1 MATVADGAWRPC
13 SKLYKFTANIS
24 FSFNIEFVDW
34 IMLRIFSNNQ
44 SCYYRMLPLLV
55 PYLMW
60 LQMASNIPWAV
71 LTCRASNT
79 WRVNLEIKLI
89 HSIDKHSNSNVIT
102 RNKRRFNWCLVSLR
116 VSCHLYFDTLIWFER
131 REFEWIGELRRES
144 LIASGVRQET
154 DKKNQR
160 RAFLLTPQKIKIIF
174 YLSWLVRK
182 KEWKKEGNASTQSVR
197 HLVQYLL
204 LIKPL
209 PARSPTRDIV
219 SNSLP
224 SSECWKE
231 RAIKVPPVCLFA
243 FLPHYKDSN

>member
-1 MATVADGAWRPC
+1 MATVANG

-89 HSIDKHSNSNVIT
+89 HSIDKQSNSNVIT

-116 VSCHLYFDTLIWFER
+116 VSCHLYFDTFSWFER
-131 REFEWIGELRRES
+131 REFEWIEVWKFNSVRR
-144 LIASGVRQET
+144 ASGNWQ
-154 DKKNQR
+154 KKSKTSS
-160 RAFLLTPQKIKIIF
+160 FSPH
-174 YLSWLVRK
+174 K
-182 KEWKKEGNASTQSVR
+182 K
-197 HLVQYLL
+197 
-204 LIKPL
+204 
-209 PARSPTRDIV
+209 
-219 SNSLP
+219 
-224 SSECWKE
+224 
-231 RAIKVPPVCLFA
+231 
-243 FLPHYKDSN
+243 